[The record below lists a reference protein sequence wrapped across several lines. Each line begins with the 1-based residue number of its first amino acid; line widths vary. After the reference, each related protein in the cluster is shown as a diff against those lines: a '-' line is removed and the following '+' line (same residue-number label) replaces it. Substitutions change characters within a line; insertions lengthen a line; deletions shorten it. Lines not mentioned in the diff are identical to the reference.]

1 MDFRGQVRK
10 WVSMIT
16 CIFWSEIVSG
26 FGYIHAYPHQ
36 EFPGTPPPPPGHEDI
51 GVLGQFCAEVIAS
64 AFPHTQNAPV
74 ELGRRHQTNNFI
86 T

>member
-36 EFPGTPPPPPGHEDI
+36 EFPGTPPLPRVTRI
-51 GVLGQFCAEVIAS
+51 LLFWVNSVLKSLLVPLPI
-64 AFPHTQNAPV
+64 HKM
-74 ELGRRHQTNNFI
+74 LL
-86 T
+86 